1 MSATKRKA
9 KKPPAERPK
18 RGGKVIALARLAQLD
33 AMGEEEVFQKYIE
46 HGSTVAMCKDIFE
59 PHPDYPNAARWGTDE
74 LYKWLHSVEGRWER
88 WQVVRGL
95 RGHIELDMV
104 LDEALKTT
112 PDNASAQRIIV
123 DALKYRSGI
132 LNRGLAA
139 NLPPSAQVNVQVQ
152 IGSAWLE
159 ALREVGRQ

>member
-1 MSATKRKA
+1 MKRA
-9 KKPPAERPK
+9 KNLPAERPK
-18 RGGKVIALARLAQLD
+18 RGGKVIAAARLAQLD
-33 AMGEEEVFQKYIE
+33 AMGEDEVFQKYIE
-46 HGSTVAMCKDIFE
+46 HGSTVAMCREIFD
-59 PHPDYPNAARWGTDE
+59 PHPDYPDATRWGTDE

-88 WQVVRGL
+88 WQTVRGV

-132 LNRGLAA
+132 LNRGLAP
-139 NLPPSAQVNVQVQ
+139 NQGNQTNVTVGVQ